1 MLYHNNKITWKG
13 VCPDTNFGIMFLLH
27 VQRQEAIHLI
37 SWRSCLHGKNQEN
50 IPQDGSSLITV
61 TRAEIS
67 PDLKNVK
74 VFLSILPES
83 LEKTA
88 LAFAKRNRTD
98 FRDYLKGRSVMRY
111 LPTIDFELDY
121 GEKNRQRIDELT
133 N

>member
-1 MLYHNNKITWKG
+1 MSH
-13 VCPDTNFGIMFLLH
+13 
-27 VQRQEAIHLI
+27 RQIKAAEIIAHMAADFFA
-37 SWRSCLHGKNQEN
+37 RSSNT
-50 IPQDGSSLITV
+50 PQSGSSLITV

-74 VFLSILPES
+74 VFLSVLPEH

-98 FRDYLKGRSVMRY
+98 FRDYLKGHSVMRY

-133 N
+133 RKNG